1 MLLGMPYTIN
11 SLKMKRFIPVLLV
24 FLCNSI
30 FAQTGSLTG
39 KVVDAK
45 TGKPLEGATI
55 LLEGTMLGGVTD
67 SSGYYAINSIPPKTY
82 NIEARFLGYVTL
94 TKYNVVI
101 RTEGNFDINFE
112 LEEDNVSVDEVV
124 IWPNPFEKLRET
136 PLSIQKLSQEEVAAY
151 PGGNNDIA
159 KVVQSLPG
167 VSGSVGGFRNDVIIR
182 GGAPNENVYYI
193 DGIEIP
199 NINHF
204 ATQGSAGGPVGLLNV
219 SFFEGVELATS
230 SFGAQYDNALSGV
243 LQFNQRTGNARE
255 FAGNFRL
262 GASEA
267 ALTFEGPL
275 FKGKQERAKTTFIA
289 SGRRSYL
296 QFLFDLIGL
305 PFLPDYWDYQYKLN
319 HQIDDYNDLLITGV
333 GSIDDF
339 RVNELDEFDE
349 EQQAQQD
356 QVPVIKQNTNSMG
369 IMWKRR
375 FKDGSGSMQTTIS
388 TNLLRNE
395 FSNYTDNVNQTG
407 LIFQNDAR
415 EQETKL
421 RYKITKFMG
430 EWTTSAGFSTQYAN
444 YQNTTNDFVN
454 NFTYVT
460 DLNFV
465 RYGLFAQA
473 NRRLFK
479 DRLGL
484 SMGIRADGNTFTTT
498 GNEIYRTLSPR
509 MALSWRAKEDGA
521 WSINGSIGRYYK
533 IPPYTMLGF
542 RDNNG
547 VAVNQD
553 VNYIRSDHFVL
564 GTEYLIGKSARITLE
579 GFLKLYNDYPVSVLD
594 SISLANKGGGF
605 EVLGNEPV
613 ASEGRGRAYG
623 FEFLYQQKFNGNFY
637 AIASYTF
644 YISEFTGFDRDVFI
658 PSTWD
663 NRHLV
668 SLLGG
673 IKLKRNWEI
682 SARYRFLGPTPFAA
696 VDEAA
701 TLANY
706 PAVVLD
712 FSRLGEDRLSSFSQ
726 FDIRVDKKFNF
737 KNVSLDL
744 FFDIQNAL
752 PGTTPQSPQFGLQR
766 NEDGSIIMPRSLV
779 RIPGDDSGQL
789 LPSLGVVLNF

>member
-1 MLLGMPYTIN
+1 MSKFSLLLI
-11 SLKMKRFIPVLLV
+11 LLFPFAV
-24 FLCNSI
+24 
-30 FAQTGSLTG
+30 FAQKGSLSG
-39 KVVDAK
+39 QVIDAK
-45 TGKPLEGATI
+45 TGKPLEGATVLI
-55 LLEGTMLGGVTD
+55 EGTMLGGVTD
-67 SSGYYAINSIPPKTY
+67 TSGFYTIKGIPPKTY
-82 NIEARFLGYVTL
+82 NIEAKFFGYIPL
-94 TKYNVVI
+94 TKYNIVI
-101 RTEGNFDINFE
+101 RTEGNFDVNFE

-124 IWPNPFEKLRET
+124 IRPNPFEKLRET

-204 ATQGSAGGPVGLLNV
+204 STQGSAGGPVGLLNV

-230 SFGAQYDNALSGV
+230 SFGAQYDNTLSGV
-243 LQFNQRTGNARE
+243 LQFNQRTGNPRE

-267 ALTFEGPL
+267 ALTLEGPL
-275 FKGKQERAKTTFIA
+275 FKGERERARTTFIA
-289 SGRRSYL
+289 SARRSYL

-333 GSIDDF
+333 GSIDDLAI
-339 RVNELDEFDE
+339 NELDEFDV

-356 QVPVIKQNTNSMG
+356 QIPVIKQNTNSVGM
-369 IMWKRR
+369 MWKRR
-375 FKDGSGSMQTTIS
+375 FKDGSGSMQTTLS
-388 TNLLRNE
+388 NNLLRNE
-395 FSNYTDNVNQTG
+395 FSNYSDNINRTG
-407 LIFQNDAR
+407 LFFQNDSR

-421 RYKITKFMG
+421 RYKLTKFMG
-430 EWTTSAGFSTQYAN
+430 EWTTSAGFSVQYAD
-444 YQNTTNDFVN
+444 YQNTTRDLVN
-454 NFTYVT
+454 NFTYIT
-460 DLNFV
+460 DLDFV
-465 RYGLFAQA
+465 RYGFFAQA
-473 NRRLFK
+473 NRRIFK
-479 DRLGL
+479 ERLGISL
-484 SMGIRADGNTFTTT
+484 GLRADGNTFTTT
-498 GNEIYRTLSPR
+498 GNEVYRTLSPR
-509 MALSWRAKEDGA
+509 MALSWRAREDGA

-542 RDNNG
+542 RDNNN
-547 VAVNQD
+547 VAVNRD
-553 VNYIRSDHFVL
+553 LKYIRSDHFVL
-564 GTEYLIGKSARITLE
+564 GTEYLIGKSARVTLE
-579 GFLKLYNDYPVSVLD
+579 GFLKLYNDYPVSITD

-613 ASEGRGRAYG
+613 ESAGRGRTYG
-623 FEFLYQQKFNGNFY
+623 FEFLYQQKFNGTFY

-658 PSTWD
+658 PSIWD

-673 IKLKRNWEI
+673 VKLKGNWEF
-682 SARYRFLGPTPFAA
+682 SARYRFLGPTPFAP
-696 VDEAA
+696 VDEDA

-706 PAVVLD
+706 PAVIRD
-712 FSRLGEDRLSSFSQ
+712 FNRLGDERLSSFSQ
-726 FDIRVDKKFNF
+726 FDLRVDKKFSF
-737 KNVSLDL
+737 KSVSLDL

-752 PGTTPQSPQFGLQR
+752 PGTTPAEPSFGLQR
-766 NEDGSIIMPRSLV
+766 NDDGSIIMPRSLV

-789 LPSLGVVLNF
+789 LPSLGIVLNF